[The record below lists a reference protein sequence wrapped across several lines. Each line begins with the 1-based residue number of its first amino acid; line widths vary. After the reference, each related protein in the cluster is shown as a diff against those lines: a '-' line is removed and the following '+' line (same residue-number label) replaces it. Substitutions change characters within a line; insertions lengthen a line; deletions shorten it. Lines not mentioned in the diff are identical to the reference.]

1 MEWILLNYTN
11 TRLFCYKSINVNEL
25 KTVVAFSQFEKFM
38 VKRKLSNF
46 IKKFNIVYIT
56 TLRIS
61 HAYHEIF
68 NK

>member
-11 TRLFCYKSINVNEL
+11 TRLFCYKRTNVKEL
-25 KTVVAFSQFEKFM
+25 ITVVAFSQFEKCM

-56 TLRIS
+56 MLRIS
-61 HAYHEIF
+61 HPYHEIF

>member
-11 TRLFCYKSINVNEL
+11 TRLFCYKRINVNEL
-25 KTVVAFSQFEKFM
+25 ITVVAFSQFENFM

-46 IKKFNIVYIT
+46 IKKFNIMYIT
-56 TLRIS
+56 MLRIS